1 VPLDLATLAADLR
14 DNAFG
19 FRRSAPRPP
28 VIGAEVELIP
38 VDAETRAIVPVSA
51 EDGPSTLPLLRSFAA
66 RHGWREEPS
75 PYGAPFF
82 HLPDGGLISYE
93 PGGQVELSAP
103 PFRSASALLKSL
115 RDTVLPL
122 RREARD
128 AGIELLS
135 VGVDPANRLEDVA
148 LQLHGPRYLRLTRFL
163 ESLGTGGVRMMR
175 QTAAFQCNLDWC
187 GDALERWRF
196 LNALTPYLTAVFA
209 SSPVYAGAETGER
222 SFRAR
227 VWRELDGGRT
237 GIFPRSADPIADYL
251 RFALDAPAILL
262 PTDADLASWE
272 EDRIDRDH
280 EDADRGDAD
289 RSNADRGDGDRGN
302 GRSGD
307 AHPAWP
313 SFRAWNN
320 RGAATMEDWHRH
332 LTTLFPDVRPKGF
345 VEVRSIDAVEPEW
358 YAARLVFLGG
368 LTYHEPTFAAAA
380 DLAGD
385 PDPALLDRAGR
396 LGLRDERI
404 ASVAR
409 DLFELALEGATA
421 LGPAFLCPAD
431 LEEAR
436 AFFDTYTRQ
445 SLSPADDATATSVAS
460 TET

>member
-1 VPLDLATLAADLR
+1 MPLDLATLAADLR

-38 VDAETRAIVPVSA
+38 VDADTRAIVPVSA
-51 EDGPSTLPLLRSFAA
+51 DGGLSTLPLLRSFGA
-66 RHGWREEPS
+66 RHEWREEPS
-75 PYGAPFF
+75 PYGAPCF

-93 PGGQVELSAP
+93 PGGQIELSAP

-115 RDTVLPL
+115 HDVVLPL
-122 RREARD
+122 RREAREE
-128 AGIELLS
+128 GIEMLS
-135 VGVDPANRLEDVA
+135 VGIDPANRLEAVP

-163 ESLGTGGVRMMR
+163 ESMGTGGVRMMR

-187 GDALERWRF
+187 GDTLARWRF
-196 LNALTPYLTAVFA
+196 LNALAPYLTAVFA
-209 SSPVYAGAETGER
+209 GSPVYAGAETGER

-237 GIFPRSADPIADYL
+237 GIFPCAADPIGEYL
-251 RFALDAPAILL
+251 QFALDAPAILL
-262 PTDADLASWE
+262 PTDADLDSA
-272 EDRIDRDH
+272 
-280 EDADRGDAD
+280 DADRDSG
-289 RSNADRGDGDRGN
+289 NADRGDGDRGN

-307 AHPAWP
+307 AHRAWP
-313 SFRAWNN
+313 SFRAWND
-320 RGAATMEDWHRH
+320 RGAATLDDWHVH

-358 YAARLVFLGG
+358 YAAPLVFLGG
-368 LTYHEPTFAAAA
+368 LTYHDPTFAAARE
-380 DLAGD
+380 LAGD
-385 PDPALLDRAGR
+385 PDAALLDRAGR

-404 ASVAR
+404 AATAR
-409 DLFELALEGATA
+409 DLFELALDGAAA
-421 LGPAFLCPAD
+421 LGHAFLCPAD

-445 SLSPADDATATSVAS
+445 SLSPADDVSPALTAAPEI
-460 TET
+460 TER